1 MRSLETLRLHRKK
14 ALAVLI
20 DPDKVSS
27 SAFQQL
33 MQQAHLPLD
42 FYLLGG
48 SMLTQGNVGESLQ
61 AIRRVS
67 DKPVLLF
74 PGHCMHLHPDADAL
88 LFLSLISGRNP
99 EFLIGHHV
107 AAAPFL
113 KKSTLEIMPTGY
125 ILIENERCTTV
136 EYISNTRPIP
146 AHKPELVA
154 CTAMAGEMLGLQQM
168 FLDAG
173 SGAASPVPT
182 AVIKAVRQHIACPL
196 WVGGGID
203 TIEKATQAWQAGADV
218 LVVGN
223 ALEQNPYFLD
233 SLVALKESFNTCEEY
248 ESY

>member
-1 MRSLETLRLHRKK
+1 M
-14 ALAVLI
+14 I

-33 MQQAHLPLD
+33 MQRADLPFD

-48 SMLTQGNVGESLQ
+48 SMLTQGSVNESLTSIKQ
-61 AIRRVS
+61 VAN
-67 DKPVLLF
+67 KPIILF

-107 AAAPFL
+107 TAAPLL
-113 KKSTLEIMPTGY
+113 KKSRLEIMPTGY

-146 AHKPELVA
+146 AHKPELAA

-173 SGAASPVPT
+173 SGAASPVPM

-196 WVGGGID
+196 WVGGGIN
-203 TIEKATQAWQAGADV
+203 TIEKAQQAWQAGADV

-223 ALEQNPYFLD
+223 ALEQHPSFLEE
-233 SLVALKESFNTCEEY
+233 LTALKDAFNTCQED
-248 ESY
+248 ES